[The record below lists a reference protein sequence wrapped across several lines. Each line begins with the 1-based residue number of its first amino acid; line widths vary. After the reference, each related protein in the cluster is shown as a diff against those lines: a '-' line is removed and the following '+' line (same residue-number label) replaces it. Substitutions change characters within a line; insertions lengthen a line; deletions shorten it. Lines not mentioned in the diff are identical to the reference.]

1 MQTPTPNLDE
11 IRAQYPDIDV
21 NMSGGTDSYNP
32 EAPVVERD
40 PIAVIIKHPTDELY
54 LLAKWKKSDW
64 TGLLTGGIEEGDTLE
79 ETVKKG
85 IHEETGFKN
94 VAQIQPLDFVSHG
107 LFFHPI
113 KNVNRLAHYHL
124 VFVQLKDLEEDEIA
138 EDEKAIAEFVWVPKG
153 EVHNMLTRNDMRLLW
168 GYYVKQYIKI

>member
-1 MQTPTPNLDE
+1 MTIIDQLKE
-11 IRAQYPDIDV
+11 QYPDIDI
-21 NMSGGTDSYNP
+21 NTSGGSNSFNP
-32 EAPVVERD
+32 SAPIVERD
-40 PIAVIIKHPTDELY
+40 PVAVIIKHPTDELY

-79 ETVKKG
+79 ETVKKE

-94 VAQIQPLDFVSHG
+94 VAYIQPLDFVSHG

-124 VFVQLKDLEEDEIA
+124 VFAQLKDLEQDEIA
-138 EDEKAIAEFVWVPKG
+138 EDEKAIAEFVWIQKE
-153 EVHNMLTRNDMRLLW
+153 EVLGLLTRNDMRLLW
-168 GYYVKQYIKI
+168 EYYIKQ